1 MRSHLIREIARSILQ
16 VPKPVQDV
24 YAEIMLRKHDDHV
37 ASHSNL
43 TNQVLHLLSSSTF
56 LCSYILIFFNFT
68 LAVSIGVIALLL
80 RQFGHAIL
88 EPPCHDKEKALL
100 GYNTRNKSLILAV
113 YVLIPIMDLWR
124 AGSLSLDAL
133 KLMLPAAAQQ
143 WFALTLAVVFGRVLF
158 LAWKHNW
165 RSAAIWFVKL
175 ITDPI
180 TDVAAYYSSLGRLL
194 PASQERKSEA
204 A

>member
-1 MRSHLIREIARSILQ
+1 MRTHLIREMVRSIFQ
-16 VPKPVQDV
+16 VPKPLEDF
-24 YAEIMLRKHDDHV
+24 YAEIKLRKHDDHV

-43 TNQVLHLLSSSTF
+43 INQVLHLVSSSAF
-56 LCSYILIFFNFT
+56 ICSYVLFFFSFT
-68 LAVSIGVIALLL
+68 LAVSLGVFALLL

-100 GYNTRNKSLILAV
+100 GYNTRNKSLILAA
-113 YVLIPIMDLWR
+113 YVLIPIIHLFG
-124 AGSLSLDAL
+124 AGSISLGTL
-133 KLMLPAAAQQ
+133 KSVPAQSAPQ
-143 WFALTLAVVFGRVLF
+143 WFALTLAVVFGRVLY
-158 LAWKHNW
+158 LAHKHNF

-180 TDVAAYYSSLGRLL
+180 TDVAAYYTSIGRML
-194 PASQERKSEA
+194 PPSQAGKREA